1 MAIPHTPPDPDD
13 LYTRPLYH
21 ALHARHRHLYECQD
35 TLCLGENDESTYS
48 QSISQIV
55 QLIHRLH
62 QGEPYKT
69 LSESG
74 KTMLTTLGRELHTVL
89 QIPFTHLYQSF
100 HASQFHPYVQL
111 AQAAAEA
118 VETGIEQGQFP
129 ARIKQSGTYSI
140 KTADCMAEVILQGLK
155 TSEVRREL
163 RNRERAAR
171 KNARSL
177 AAYIDALFEAHARLL
192 VIRLDLRYSEA
203 CLKACGGRLDAEQV
217 RSDFQRFLRRLHTGR
232 LKDRLCGLV
241 WKLEFGPTRQFHYH
255 IALFLDGS
263 RCREDVS
270 IARELGELWQQ
281 EITEGQGDYFNCNAR
296 QALYRKPAL
305 GMIHWNEQTRREHL
319 QEAMSYL
326 VKVDLLINT
335 VLPRG
340 ARTFGKGVTP
350 SPRGKQGRP
359 RQPRPSAEWA
369 A

>member
-1 MAIPHTPPDPDD
+1 MDTTASDD
-13 LYTRPLYH
+13 LYTSTLYH
-21 ALHARHRHLYECQD
+21 ALHARHRYLFECND
-35 TLCLGENDESTYS
+35 TLCLGSNDESDYS
-48 QSISQIV
+48 EHIRQIV
-55 QLIHRLH
+55 QLIHHLH
-62 QGEPYKT
+62 RGEPYKT
-69 LSESG
+69 QRKSG
-74 KTMLTTLGRELHTVL
+74 KTTLTTLTTLGKELHTFL
-89 QIPFTHLYQSF
+89 QIPFTRLYQNF

-118 VETGIEQGQFP
+118 VESGIEQGQFP
-129 ARIKQSGTYSI
+129 SGIKQSGRYSI
-140 KTADCMAEVILQGLK
+140 KAADCMAEVILQGREAEGL
-155 TSEVRREL
+155 RREV

-203 CLKACGGRLDAEQV
+203 YLKACGGRLDAEQV
-217 RSDFQRFLRRLHTGR
+217 RQDFQRFLRRLHTGR
-232 LKDRLCGLV
+232 LKADLRGLV

-281 EITEGQGDYFNCNAR
+281 EITEGNGDYFNCNAR
-296 QALYRKPAL
+296 QARYRKPAL
-305 GMIHWNEQTRREHL
+305 GMINWYEQTRREYL

-326 VKVDLLINT
+326 VKVDLLINP

-340 ARTFGKGVTP
+340 ARTFGKGIKP
-350 SPRGKQGRP
+350 APRGTLGRP
-359 RQPRPSAEWA
+359 RQHRQPAEWA